1 MKQHARVVVI
11 GGGALGAGLLY
22 FLTKEGWDDIV
33 LIEKGELTS
42 GSTWHAAGLIPHF
55 IGGLSMAKV
64 HQEGPALYRT
74 LEAETGQATGWH
86 GCGAIRLALTDEEVD
101 WFHYVKGILDTV
113 GSECHLISP
122 SEILKLHPLLVVDD
136 VKLGFYTP
144 NDGHTDPAS
153 ATNAMAAGARQG
165 GATIY
170 RHTRVTGTRLLD
182 NGEWE
187 VTTDQGT
194 IVCEHLVNAAGSFAK
209 QIGEWVGL
217 DLPIVNME
225 HHYLVTE
232 NLAEVEALDHEPP
245 VVRDPK
251 ASCYYRQEQQGI
263 LIGPYE
269 RANAQAWGLDGV
281 DWSFD
286 MELLS
291 PALERLETSLA
302 HAAERIPCWTNAG
315 IKRVVNGPITH
326 TPDGGFLLGPAESL
340 KNYWLCC
347 GASIGITQGP
357 GCGKYLAQWM
367 VHGQTEINVRDMDP
381 RRYGKWA
388 SGDYAI
394 AKSVDEYQQ
403 MYQPHLPGEYR
414 DAGRP
419 TRVTPLYQK
428 LKQAG
433 AVYADT
439 FGWERAKWYASDGVE
454 EEYGF
459 RRNNSFDAVAKE
471 CRAVRE
477 AVGLTDLSSFAKYEV
492 TGKDAFTF
500 LERICAN
507 RVPAKDGGIVLSQML
522 TTLGGIESEAT
533 VTCLS
538 LDHYYL
544 LSGAV
549 AELHD
554 LDWLIQHIEEGE
566 DVTVRNVT
574 DDYGVLVITGP
585 RSRDVLSGLTDA
597 GLTNDDG
604 FTWMSAREISVAGID
619 VRALR
624 VSYVGELGWELHC
637 PMDRIADLD
646 DALMQAGKDHG
657 IRRFGTYAMNSL
669 RLEKAYKG
677 WGSELT
683 TEISLVESDML
694 RFARKSGGYIGAE
707 VVEQKTRDGVPIH
720 LVYCEVEA
728 TDADPMGNEPVL
740 DGENIV
746 GVTTSGGYGHCVQ
759 KSLAFAYVNTG
770 FEAPGTTFDIR
781 ILGERRK
788 ATVLSEAVWDSEN
801 ERLKN

>member
-1 MKQHARVVVI
+1 MNQHARVVII

-55 IGGLSMAKV
+55 IGGLSMAKL
-64 HQEGPALYRT
+64 HQEAPALYRT

-86 GCGAIRLALTDEEVD
+86 GCGAVRLALTDEEVD
-101 WFHYVKGILDTV
+101 WFHYVKGILDAV

-122 SEILKLHPLLVVDD
+122 TEILKLHPLLVVDD
-136 VKLGFYTP
+136 VKMGFYTP

-153 ATNAMAAGARQG
+153 STNAMVAGARQG
-165 GATIY
+165 GATIH
-170 RHTRVTGTRLLD
+170 RHTRVTGTRLLE

-187 VTTDQGT
+187 VTTDNGT

-209 QIGEWVGL
+209 QIGEWAGL

-225 HHYLVTE
+225 HHYLVTD
-232 NLAEVEALDHEPP
+232 NLSEVEALDREPP

-291 PALERLETSLA
+291 PALDRLETSLE

-326 TPDGGFLLGPAESL
+326 TPDGGFLLGPAEGL
-340 KNYWLCC
+340 RNYWLCC

-394 AKSVDEYQQ
+394 AKSIDEYQQ

-419 TRVTPLYQK
+419 TRVTPLYEK

-439 FGWERAKWYASDGVE
+439 FGWERAKWYPPHGVE

-459 RRNNSFDAVAKE
+459 RRTNNFDAVASE
-471 CRAVRE
+471 CR
-477 AVGLTDLSSFAKYEV
+477 
-492 TGKDAFTF
+492 
-500 LERICAN
+500 
-507 RVPAKDGGIVLSQML
+507 
-522 TTLGGIESEAT
+522 
-533 VTCLS
+533 
-538 LDHYYL
+538 
-544 LSGAV
+544 
-549 AELHD
+549 
-554 LDWLIQHIEEGE
+554 
-566 DVTVRNVT
+566 TVR
-574 DDYGVLVITGP
+574 
-585 RSRDVLSGLTDA
+585 
-597 GLTNDDG
+597 
-604 FTWMSAREISVAGID
+604 
-619 VRALR
+619 
-624 VSYVGELGWELHC
+624 
-637 PMDRIADLD
+637 
-646 DALMQAGKDHG
+646 
-657 IRRFGTYAMNSL
+657 
-669 RLEKAYKG
+669 
-677 WGSELT
+677 
-683 TEISLVESDML
+683 
-694 RFARKSGGYIGAE
+694 
-707 VVEQKTRDGVPIH
+707 
-720 LVYCEVEA
+720 
-728 TDADPMGNEPVL
+728 
-740 DGENIV
+740 
-746 GVTTSGGYGHCVQ
+746 
-759 KSLAFAYVNTG
+759 
-770 FEAPGTTFDIR
+770 
-781 ILGERRK
+781 
-788 ATVLSEAVWDSEN
+788 
-801 ERLKN
+801 

>member
-1 MKQHARVVVI
+1 M
-11 GGGALGAGLLY
+11 
-22 FLTKEGWDDIV
+22 
-33 LIEKGELTS
+33 
-42 GSTWHAAGLIPHF
+42 
-55 IGGLSMAKV
+55 
-64 HQEGPALYRT
+64 
-74 LEAETGQATGWH
+74 
-86 GCGAIRLALTDEEVD
+86 
-101 WFHYVKGILDTV
+101 
-113 GSECHLISP
+113 
-122 SEILKLHPLLVVDD
+122 
-136 VKLGFYTP
+136 
-144 NDGHTDPAS
+144 
-153 ATNAMAAGARQG
+153 
-165 GATIY
+165 
-170 RHTRVTGTRLLD
+170 
-182 NGEWE
+182 
-187 VTTDQGT
+187 
-194 IVCEHLVNAAGSFAK
+194 
-209 QIGEWVGL
+209 
-217 DLPIVNME
+217 
-225 HHYLVTE
+225 
-232 NLAEVEALDHEPP
+232 
-245 VVRDPK
+245 
-251 ASCYYRQEQQGI
+251 
-263 LIGPYE
+263 
-269 RANAQAWGLDGV
+269 
-281 DWSFD
+281 
-286 MELLS
+286 
-291 PALERLETSLA
+291 
-302 HAAERIPCWTNAG
+302 
-315 IKRVVNGPITH
+315 VNGPITH
-326 TPDGGFLLGPAESL
+326 TPDGGFLLGPAEGL

-507 RVPAKDGGIVLSQML
+507 RVPAKDGGVVLSQML

-538 LDHYYL
+538 SDHYYL

-585 RSRDVLSGLTDA
+585 RSRDVLAGLTDA

-646 DALMQAGKDHG
+646 DALIQAGKDHG

-781 ILGERRK
+781 ILGERRR
-788 ATVLSEAVWDSEN
+788 ATVLSEAAWDCEN
-801 ERLKN
+801 ERLKS

>member
-86 GCGAIRLALTDEEVD
+86 GCGAVRLALTDEEVD

-291 PALERLETSLA
+291 PALERLETSLE

-326 TPDGGFLLGPAESL
+326 TPDGGFLLGPAEGL

-439 FGWERAKWYASDGVE
+439 FGWERAKWYAPQGVE

-459 RRNNSFDAVAKE
+459 RRNNSFDAVAGE

-507 RVPAKDGGIVLSQML
+507 RVPVKAGGVVLSQML

-538 LDHYYL
+538 QDHYYL

-554 LDWLIQHIEEGE
+554 LDWLIQHVEKDE
-566 DVTVRNVT
+566 DVTVSNVT
-574 DDYGVLVITGP
+574 DDFGVLVVTGP
-585 RSRDVLSGLTDA
+585 YSREVLASLTDA
-597 GLTNDDG
+597 GLTNQDG
-604 FTWMSAREISVAGID
+604 FTWMSAQQITVAGIN

-624 VSYVGELGWELHC
+624 LSYVGELGWELHC
-637 PMDRIADLD
+637 PMDKVSDLY
-646 DALMQAGKDHG
+646 DALMQAGKAH
-657 IRRFGTYAMNSL
+657 RMQRFGTYAMNSL

-694 RFARKSGGYIGAE
+694 RFARKSGGYIGAD
-707 VVEQKTRDGVPIH
+707 VVEQKKRDGVPIH
-720 LVYCEVEA
+720 LVYCEVDA
-728 TDADPMGNEPVL
+728 KDADPMGNEPVL
-740 DGENIV
+740 DGEKII
-746 GVTTSGGYGHCVQ
+746 GITTSGGYGHCVQ

-770 FEAPGTTFDIR
+770 FEVPGTTFDIR
-781 ILGERRK
+781 ILGERRR
-788 ATVLSEAVWDSEN
+788 ATVLSEAAWDPEN
-801 ERLKN
+801 DRLKS

>member
-1 MKQHARVVVI
+1 MNQHARVVII

-22 FLTKEGWDDIV
+22 ALTKEGWDDIV

-64 HQEGPALYRT
+64 HQEAPALYRT

-101 WFHYVKGILDTV
+101 WFHYVKGILDAV

-122 SEILKLHPLLVVDD
+122 AEILKLHPLLVVDD
-136 VKLGFYTP
+136 VKVGFYTP

-170 RHTRVTGTRLLD
+170 RHTRVTGTRLLE

-187 VTTDQGT
+187 VTTDKGT

-225 HHYLVTE
+225 HHYLVTD

-269 RANAQAWGLDGV
+269 RANAQTWGLDGV

-291 PALERLETSLA
+291 PALERLETSLE

-326 TPDGGFLLGPAESL
+326 TPDGGFLLGPAEGL

-419 TRVTPLYQK
+419 TRVTPLYEK
-428 LKQAG
+428 LKQSG

-439 FGWERAKWYASDGVE
+439 FGWERAKWYAPQGVQ

-459 RRNNSFDAVAKE
+459 RRTNSFDTVASE
-471 CRAVRE
+471 CRTVRE

-492 TGKDAFTF
+492 TGDDAFAF
-500 LERICAN
+500 LERVCAN
-507 RVPAKDGGIVLSQML
+507 RVPATPGGVVLSQML
-522 TTLGGIESEAT
+522 TTSGGIESEAT
-533 VTCLS
+533 LTCLAPN
-538 LDHYYL
+538 HYYL

-554 LDWLIQHIEEGE
+554 LDWLVQHVEKDE

-574 DDYGVLVITGP
+574 DDVGVLVVTGP
-585 RSRDVLSGLTDA
+585 QSREVLASLTDA
-597 GLTNDDG
+597 GLTNEDG
-604 FTWMSAREISVAGID
+604 FTWMSAQEIKVAGIN

-637 PMDRIADLD
+637 PMEKLSELD
-646 DALMQAGKDHG
+646 DALMQAGMAHG
-657 IRRFGTYAMNSL
+657 VHRFGTYAMNSL

-694 RFARKSGGYIGAE
+694 RFARKSGGYIGAD
-707 VVEQKTRDGVPIH
+707 VVEQKKRDGVPIH
-720 LVYCEVEA
+720 LVYCEVDA

-770 FEAPGTTFDIR
+770 YESAGTTFDIR
-781 ILGERRK
+781 ILGELRK
-788 ATVLSEAVWDSEN
+788 ATVLSEAAWDPDN
-801 ERLKN
+801 KRLKG

>member
-1 MKQHARVVVI
+1 MKQHARVVII

-22 FLTKEGWDDIV
+22 ALTKEGWDDIV

-64 HQEGPALYRT
+64 HQEAPALYRT

-101 WFHYVKGILDTV
+101 WFHYVKGILDAV

-122 SEILKLHPLLVVDD
+122 AEILKLHPLLVVDD
-136 VKLGFYTP
+136 VKVGFYTP

-170 RHTRVTGTRLLD
+170 RHTRVTGTRLLE

-187 VTTDQGT
+187 VTTDKGT

-225 HHYLVTE
+225 HHYLVTD

-269 RANAQAWGLDGV
+269 RANAQTWGLDGV

-291 PALERLETSLA
+291 PALERLETSLE
-302 HAAERIPCWTNAG
+302 HAAERIPCWTHAG

-326 TPDGGFLLGPAESL
+326 TPDGGFLLGPAEGL

-419 TRVTPLYQK
+419 TRVTPLYEK
-428 LKQAG
+428 LKQSG

-439 FGWERAKWYASDGVE
+439 FGWERAKWYAPQGVQ

-459 RRNNSFDAVAKE
+459 RRTNSFDTVASE
-471 CRAVRE
+471 CRTVRE

-492 TGKDAFTF
+492 TGDDAFAF
-500 LERICAN
+500 LERVCAN
-507 RVPAKDGGIVLSQML
+507 RVPATPGGVVLSQML
-522 TTLGGIESEAT
+522 TTSGGIESEAT
-533 VTCLS
+533 LTCLAPN
-538 LDHYYL
+538 HYYL

-554 LDWLIQHIEEGE
+554 LDWLVQHVEKDE

-574 DDYGVLVITGP
+574 DDVGVLVVTGP
-585 RSRDVLSGLTDA
+585 QSREVLASLTDA
-597 GLTNDDG
+597 GLTNEDG
-604 FTWMSAREISVAGID
+604 FTWMSAQEIKVAGIN

-637 PMDRIADLD
+637 PMEKLSELD
-646 DALMQAGKDHG
+646 DALMQAGMAHG
-657 IRRFGTYAMNSL
+657 IHRFGTYAMNSL

-694 RFARKSGGYIGAE
+694 RFARKSGGYIGAD
-707 VVEQKTRDGVPIH
+707 VVEQKKRDGVPIH
-720 LVYCEVEA
+720 LVYCEVDA

-770 FEAPGTTFDIR
+770 YESAGTTFDIQ
-781 ILGERRK
+781 ILGELRK
-788 ATVLSEAVWDSEN
+788 ATVLSEAAWDPDN
-801 ERLKN
+801 KRLKG

>member
-22 FLTKEGWDDIV
+22 FLTKEGWDDVV

-291 PALERLETSLA
+291 PALERLETSLE

-326 TPDGGFLLGPAESL
+326 TPDGGFLLGPAEGL

-507 RVPAKDGGIVLSQML
+507 RVPAKDGGVVLSQML

-538 LDHYYL
+538 SDHYYL

-585 RSRDVLSGLTDA
+585 RSRDVLAGLTDA

-788 ATVLSEAVWDSEN
+788 ATVLSEAAWDCEN
-801 ERLKN
+801 ERLKS

>member
-1 MKQHARVVVI
+1 MKKHARVVII

-22 FLTKEGWDDIV
+22 FLTKEGWTDIV
-33 LIEKGELTS
+33 LVEKGELTS

-55 IGGLSMAKV
+55 IGGLSMAKL
-64 HQEGPALYRT
+64 HQEGPALYKT

-86 GCGAIRLALTDEEVD
+86 GCGAIRLALTAAEVD

-122 SEILKLHPLLVVDD
+122 AEIRELHPLLVVDD
-136 VKLGFYTP
+136 VKMGFYTP

-153 ATNAMAAGARQG
+153 ATNAMAAGARMG
-165 GATIY
+165 GAEIY
-170 RHTRVTGTRLLD
+170 RHTQVTGTRLLD
-182 NGEWE
+182 SGEWE
-187 VTTDQGT
+187 VITDKGN

-209 QIGEWVGL
+209 QVGEWVGL

-225 HHYLVTE
+225 HHYLVTD
-232 NLAEVEALDHEPP
+232 NLPEVEALDREPP
-245 VVRDPK
+245 VVRDPR

-269 RANAQAWGLDGV
+269 RAGAQAWGLDGI
-281 DWSFD
+281 DWGFD

-291 PALERLETSLA
+291 PALERLEMSLE
-302 HAAERIPCWTNAG
+302 HAAQRIPCWTNAG

-326 TPDGGFLLGPAESL
+326 TPDGNFLLGPAEGL
-340 KNYWLCC
+340 RNYWLCC

-367 VHGQTEINVRDMDP
+367 VHGQTEINVRDIDP

-394 AKSVDEYQQ
+394 AKSIDEYQQ

-419 TRVTPLYQK
+419 TRITPLYGP
-428 LKQAG
+428 LKDAG
-433 AVYADT
+433 AVYGDT
-439 FGWERAKWYASDGVE
+439 FGWERAKWYAPKGIE

-459 RRNNSFDAVAKE
+459 RRNNSFDAVAQE

-477 AVGLTDLSSFAKYEV
+477 AVGLTDLTSFAKYEV
-492 TGKDAFTF
+492 IGADAQPF
-500 LERICAN
+500 LERVCAN
-507 RVPAKDGGIVLSQML
+507 RVPAKIGGIVLSQML

-533 VTCLS
+533 VTCIAKG
-538 LDHYYL
+538 HYYL

-554 LDWLIQHIEEGE
+554 LDWLVQHIKSGE

-574 DDYGVLVITGP
+574 DDYGVLVLSGP
-585 RSRDVLSGLTDA
+585 RSREVLSSLTDA
-597 GLTNDDG
+597 GLGNEDG
-604 FTWMSAREISVAGID
+604 FTWMSAKEITVADIS

-637 PMDRIADLD
+637 PMGKLGDLHD
-646 DALMQAGKDHG
+646 VLMQAGEAQG
-657 IRRFGTYAMNSL
+657 IRRFGTYAMNAL

-677 WGSELT
+677 WGAELT
-683 TEISLVESDML
+683 TEISLVEADML
-694 RFARKSGGYIGAE
+694 RFARKSGGYIGADVIE
-707 VVEQKTRDGVPIH
+707 RKKNEGVLIH
-720 LVYCEVEA
+720 LVYCEVDA
-728 TDADPMGNEPVL
+728 DDADPMGNEPVL
-740 DGENIV
+740 DGDDIV
-746 GVTTSGGYGHCVQ
+746 GVTTSGAYGHTVQ
-759 KSLAFAYVNTG
+759 KSLAFAYVNSG
-770 FEAPGTTFDIR
+770 YESPGTTFDVR
-781 ILGERRK
+781 ILGQRRQ
-788 ATVLSEAVWDSEN
+788 ATVLSQAVWDPTN
-801 ERLKN
+801 ERLKC

>member
-22 FLTKEGWDDIV
+22 FLTKEGWDDVV

-291 PALERLETSLA
+291 PALERLETSLE

-326 TPDGGFLLGPAESL
+326 TPDGGFLLGPAEGL

-459 RRNNSFDAVAKE
+459 RRNNSFDAVAQE

-507 RVPAKDGGIVLSQML
+507 RVPAKDGGVVLSQML

-538 LDHYYL
+538 SDHYYL

-554 LDWLIQHIEEGE
+554 LDWLMQHIEEGE

-637 PMDRIADLD
+637 PMDRITDLD

-728 TDADPMGNEPVL
+728 IDADPMGNEPVL

-770 FEAPGTTFDIR
+770 FETPGTTFDIR
-781 ILGERRK
+781 ILGEHRR
-788 ATVLSEAVWDSEN
+788 ATVLSEAVWDCEN
-801 ERLKN
+801 ERLKS

>member
-1 MKQHARVVVI
+1 MKQHARVVII
-11 GGGALGAGLLY
+11 GGGVLGAGLLY
-22 FLTKEGWDDIV
+22 FLTKEGWNDIV
-33 LIEKGELTS
+33 LVEKGELTS

-55 IGGLSMAKV
+55 IGGLSMAKL
-64 HQEGPALYRT
+64 HREGPALYKT

-86 GCGAIRLALTDEEVD
+86 GCGAIRLALTDAEVD

-122 SEILKLHPLLVVDD
+122 DEIRKLHPLLVVDD
-136 VKLGFYTP
+136 VKMGFFTP

-153 ATNAMAAGARQG
+153 ATNAMAAGARMG
-165 GATIY
+165 GAEIY
-170 RHTRVTGTRLLD
+170 RHTQVTGTRLLD
-182 NGEWE
+182 SGEWE
-187 VTTDQGT
+187 VITDKGN

-209 QIGEWVGL
+209 QVGEWVGL

-225 HHYLVTE
+225 HHYLVTD
-232 NLAEVEALDHEPP
+232 NLPEVEALDREPP

-269 RANAQAWGLDGV
+269 RAGAQAWGLEGI

-302 HAAERIPCWTNAG
+302 HASERIPCWTNAG

-326 TPDGGFLLGPAESL
+326 TPDGGFLLGPAEGL
-340 KNYWLCC
+340 QNYWLCC

-357 GCGKYLAQWM
+357 GCGKYLAQWL

-381 RRYGKWA
+381 RRYGSWA

-394 AKSVDEYQQ
+394 AKSIDEYQQ

-414 DAGRP
+414 EAGRP
-419 TRVTPLYQK
+419 IRVTSLYDT
-428 LKQAG
+428 LKEAG
-433 AVYADT
+433 AVYGDT
-439 FGWERAKWYASDGVE
+439 FGWERAKWYAPKGVDE
-454 EEYGF
+454 KCGF
-459 RRNNSFDAVAKE
+459 RRNNSFEAVGEE

-477 AVGLTDLSSFAKYEV
+477 KVGLTDLTSFAKYEV
-492 TGKDAFTF
+492 TGTDAHNL
-500 LERICAN
+500 LERVCAN
-507 RVPAKDGGIVLSQML
+507 RVPAKAGGIVLSQML

-533 VTCLS
+533 VTRLAK
-538 LDHYYL
+538 DHYYL

-554 LDWLIQHIEEGE
+554 LDWLVQHIEPGE
-566 DVTVRNVT
+566 DVTVSNVT
-574 DDYGVLVITGP
+574 DDYGVLVLSGP
-585 RSRDVLSGLTDA
+585 RSRDLLATLTDA
-597 GLTNDDG
+597 GLTNDEG
-604 FTWMSAREISVAGID
+604 FTWMSAKEITVANIA

-624 VSYVGELGWELHC
+624 LSYVGELGWELHC
-637 PMDRIADLD
+637 PMERLADLY
-646 DALMQAGKDHG
+646 DALMQAGQAHG

-683 TEISLVESDML
+683 TEISLVEADML
-694 RFARKSGGYIGAE
+694 RFARKSGGYIGAD
-707 VVEQKTRDGVPIH
+707 VVERKKSEGVPIH
-720 LVYCEVEA
+720 LVYCEVDA
-728 TDADPMGNEPVL
+728 DDADPMGNEPVL
-740 DGENIV
+740 DGDAII
-746 GVTTSGGYGHCVQ
+746 GVTTSGGYGHVVR
-759 KSLAFAYVNTG
+759 KSLAFAYVNSG
-770 FEAPGTTFDIR
+770 YESAGTTFDVR

-788 ATVLSEAVWDSEN
+788 ATVLAEAAWDPTN
-801 ERLKN
+801 ERLKD

>member
-1 MKQHARVVVI
+1 MKQHARVVII

-64 HQEGPALYRT
+64 HQEAPDLYRT

-101 WFHYVKGILDTV
+101 WFHYVKGILDVV
-113 GSECHLISP
+113 GSECHLITP
-122 SEILKLHPLLVVDD
+122 AEILKLHPLLVVDD
-136 VKLGFYTP
+136 VKMGFYTP

-170 RHTRVTGTRLLD
+170 RHTRVNGTRLLE

-187 VTTDQGT
+187 VTTDKGT

-232 NLAEVEALDHEPP
+232 NLAEVEALDREPP

-269 RANAQAWGLDGV
+269 RANAQTWGLDGV

-291 PALERLETSLA
+291 PALERLETSLEY
-302 HAAERIPCWTNAG
+302 AAERIPCWTNAG

-326 TPDGGFLLGPAESL
+326 TPDGGFMLGPAEGL
-340 KNYWLCC
+340 RNYWLCC

-367 VHGQTEINVRDMDP
+367 VHGQTDINVRDMDP
-381 RRYGKWA
+381 RRFGKWA

-419 TRVTPLYQK
+419 TRVTSLYEK
-428 LKQAG
+428 LKQSG

-439 FGWERAKWYASDGVE
+439 FGWERAKWYAPQGVE

-459 RRNNSFDAVAKE
+459 RRTNSFDAVASE

-492 TGKDAFTF
+492 TGDDALTF
-500 LERICAN
+500 LERLCAN
-507 RVPAKDGGIVLSQML
+507 RVPAKPGGVALSQML

-533 VTCLS
+533 VTCLAPN
-538 LDHYYL
+538 HYYL

-554 LDWLIQHIEEGE
+554 LDWLVQHVEKNE

-574 DDYGVLVITGP
+574 DDFGVLVVTGP
-585 RSRDVLSGLTDA
+585 QSREVLASLTDT
-597 GLTNDDG
+597 GLTNEDG
-604 FTWMSAREISVAGID
+604 FTWMSAQEITVAGIN

-637 PMDRIADLD
+637 PMEKISELD

-657 IRRFGTYAMNSL
+657 IQRFGTYAMNSL

-694 RFARKSGGYIGAE
+694 RFARKSGGYIGAD
-707 VVEQKTRDGVPIH
+707 VVEQKQRDGVPIH
-720 LVYCEVEA
+720 LVYCEVDA
-728 TDADPMGNEPVL
+728 KDADPMGNEPVL
-740 DGENIV
+740 DGEKII

-759 KSLAFAYVNTG
+759 KSLTFAYVNTG
-770 FEAPGTTFDIR
+770 YESAGTTFDIR
-781 ILGERRK
+781 ILGELRK
-788 ATVLSEAVWDSEN
+788 ATVLSEAAWDPDN
-801 ERLKN
+801 ERLKS

>member
-113 GSECHLISP
+113 GSECHLISS

-153 ATNAMAAGARQG
+153 ATNAMAVGARQG

-291 PALERLETSLA
+291 PALERLETNLE

-419 TRVTPLYQK
+419 TRPTPLYGI

-507 RVPAKDGGIVLSQML
+507 RVPAKDGGVVLSQML

-538 LDHYYL
+538 SDHYYL

-554 LDWLIQHIEEGE
+554 LDWLMQHIEEGE

-728 TDADPMGNEPVL
+728 KDADPMGNEPVL

-770 FEAPGTTFDIR
+770 FETPGTTFDIR
-781 ILGERRK
+781 ILGERRR
-788 ATVLSEAVWDSEN
+788 ATVLSEAVWDCEN
-801 ERLKN
+801 ERLKS

>member
-22 FLTKEGWDDIV
+22 FLTKEGWDDVV

-101 WFHYVKGILDTV
+101 WFHYVKGILDAV

-122 SEILKLHPLLVVDD
+122 AEILKLHPLLVVDD

-170 RHTRVTGTRLLD
+170 RHSRVTGTRLLD

-209 QIGEWVGL
+209 QVGEWVGL

-232 NLAEVEALDHEPP
+232 NLAEVEALDYEPP

-291 PALERLETSLA
+291 PALDRLENSLE

-326 TPDGGFLLGPAESL
+326 TPDGGFLLGPAEGL

-381 RRYGKWA
+381 RRFGNWA

-419 TRVTPLYQK
+419 TRVTPLYEK
-428 LKQAG
+428 LKNSG

-492 TGKDAFTF
+492 TGKDVFTF
-500 LERICAN
+500 LKRICAN
-507 RVPAKDGGIVLSQML
+507 RVPAKDGGVVLSQML

-538 LDHYYL
+538 PDHYYL

-566 DVTVRNVT
+566 DVTVCNVT

-646 DALMQAGKDHG
+646 DALMQAGKAQG

-683 TEISLVESDML
+683 TEISLVESDMV

-707 VVEQKTRDGVPIH
+707 VVEQKKRDGVPIH
-720 LVYCEVEA
+720 LIYCEVEA

-781 ILGERRK
+781 ILGERRR
-788 ATVLSEAVWDSEN
+788 ATVLSEAAWDSEN
-801 ERLKN
+801 ERLKS

>member
-22 FLTKEGWDDIV
+22 ALTKEGWDDVV

-55 IGGLSMAKV
+55 IGGLSMAKL
-64 HQEGPALYRT
+64 HQEGPRLYKS

-86 GCGAIRLALTDEEVD
+86 GCGAIRLALTHEEVD
-101 WFHYVKGILDTV
+101 WFRYVKGILDYV
-113 GSECHLISP
+113 GSECHLITP
-122 SEILKLHPLLVVDD
+122 SEIRELHPLLVVDD
-136 VKLGFYTP
+136 VKMGFYTP
-144 NDGHTDPAS
+144 SDGHTDPAS
-153 ATNAMAAGARQG
+153 ATNAMAAGARLG

-170 RHTRVTGTRLLD
+170 RHTQVTGTRLLD
-182 NGEWE
+182 SAEWE
-187 VTTDQGT
+187 VSTDKGT
-194 IVCEHLVNAAGSFAK
+194 IVCEHVVNAAGSFAK

-232 NLAEVEALDHEPP
+232 NLPEVEALDKEPP

-251 ASCYYRQEQQGI
+251 ASCYYRQEQKGI

-269 RANAQAWGLDGV
+269 RTGAQAWGLDGI

-286 MELLS
+286 MELLT
-291 PALERLETSLA
+291 PALDRLETSLE

-315 IKRVVNGPITH
+315 MKRVVNGPITH
-326 TPDGGFLLGPAESL
+326 TPDGGFLLGPAEGL
-340 KNYWLCC
+340 RNYWLCC

-394 AKSVDEYQQ
+394 AKSIDEYQQ

-419 TRVTPLYQK
+419 TRVTPLYEP
-428 LKQAG
+428 LKKAG
-433 AVYADT
+433 ALYGDT
-439 FGWERAKWYASDGVE
+439 FGWERAKWYAPADVTE
-454 EEYGF
+454 EFGF
-459 RRNNSFDAVAKE
+459 RRNNSFEFVAEE

-477 AVGLTDLSSFAKYEV
+477 RVGLTDLTSFAKYEV
-492 TGKDAFTF
+492 SGADAFAF
-500 LERICAN
+500 LDRVCAN
-507 RVPAKDGGIVLSQML
+507 RIPSKPGGVVLSQML
-522 TTLGGIESEAT
+522 TELGGIESEAT
-533 VTCLS
+533 VTCLAES
-538 LDHYYL
+538 HYYL

-554 LDWLIQHIEEGE
+554 FDWLVQHVEPGE
-566 DVTVRNVT
+566 DVKVVNVT
-574 DDYGVLVITGP
+574 DEYGVLVVTGP
-585 RSRDVLSGLTDA
+585 RSRDVLESLTDA
-597 GLTNDDG
+597 GLKNEDG
-604 FTWMSAREISVAGID
+604 FTWMQAREISVAGIS

-637 PMDRIADLD
+637 PIGQLAELH
-646 DALMQAGKDHG
+646 DALMASGEAFG

-669 RLEKAYKG
+669 RMEKAYKG

-683 TEISLVESDML
+683 TEISLVESDMT
-694 RFARKSGGYIGAE
+694 RFAKKSGGYIGSD
-707 VVEQKTRDGVPIH
+707 VVEKKMRDGVPIY
-720 LVYCEVEA
+720 LVYCEVDA
-728 TDADPMGNEPVL
+728 DDADPTGNEPVS
-740 DGENIV
+740 DGEKII
-746 GVTTSGGYGHCVQ
+746 GVTTSGAYGHTVK
-759 KSLAFAYVNTG
+759 KSLVFAYVQSGYEKPNTE
-770 FEAPGTTFDIR
+770 FQVR
-781 ILGERRK
+781 ILGELRNAK
-788 ATVLSEAVWDSEN
+788 VLEGAVWDPDN
-801 ERLKN
+801 ARLRG